1 MSKKANPTIIGAFII
16 GALALTVVSLI
27 LIGGGKFFRDRQV
40 YVTYFDGSLQ
50 GLRVGANVNFRGVR
64 VGQVREVFVRFNMS
78 NLAFDS
84 PVIIELEDGAFRT
97 TDAIEMDTQ
106 SQADELFNQL
116 IEKGLRAQL
125 ELESFVTGQL
135 LVDLDYHPDSQAIF
149 RDQDGV
155 YREIPTVQNDIQ
167 LVIENFK
174 QFFAKL
180 KDVPID
186 KLFDD
191 LQNSIHGI
199 EQIVNSP
206 ELASTLKGI
215 DTFINSTDTQQLT
228 ATLRNSVENLDAT
241 LADVQKLVHNI
252 DQQVDPIAGDL
263 GKTMEE
269 IQIAVI
275 DIQETFS
282 EIRNTIK
289 DENIR
294 YEITTA
300 LTEFTDATRSFRVF
314 VEYLER
320 HPESFLSGKPN
331 SQ

>member
-1 MSKKANPTIIGAFII
+1 MAPFG
-16 GALALTVVSLI
+16 
-27 LIGGGKFFRDRQV
+27 
-40 YVTYFDGSLQ
+40 LQ
-50 GLRVGANVNFRGVR
+50 
-64 VGQVREVFVRFNMS
+64 
-78 NLAFDS
+78 
-84 PVIIELEDGAFRT
+84 I
-97 TDAIEMDTQ
+97 AIEMDTQ
-106 SQADELFNQL
+106 SEADELFNQL

-252 DQQVDPIAGDL
+252 DQQVDPIAGDF